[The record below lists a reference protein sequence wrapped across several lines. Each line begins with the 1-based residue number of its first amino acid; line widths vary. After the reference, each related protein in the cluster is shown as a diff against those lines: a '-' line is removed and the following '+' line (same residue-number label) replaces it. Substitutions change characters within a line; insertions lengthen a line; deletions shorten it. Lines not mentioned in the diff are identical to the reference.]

1 MELKEDTQEPMHA
14 NLFFKRYSGNLSQ
27 GLQNTPLATVR
38 VATAESYTGVSV
50 NIEQRKKTSLELY
63 ML

>member
-1 MELKEDTQEPMHA
+1 MEVKENTQEPRHA

-27 GLQNTPLATVR
+27 GLQTTPLATVR
-38 VATAESYTGVSV
+38 VATVESYIGVSV
-50 NIEQRKKTSLELY
+50 NIEQRKKTSLELS